1 LTVEY
6 QYLVRIVGNDIPGER
21 KMVVGLTQIRGVGY
35 MFANTILNLL
45 KINPN
50 QRIGYLSSEQVK
62 SIESVIKN
70 PSASNFPSWFLNR
83 RKDVETGEDKH
94 LITSDIAFTV
104 RNDVERE
111 KTSGSWRGIRHMFG
125 LKVRGQRTRCT
136 GRKGGAV
143 GVAKGG
149 KIMPARA
156 GEAVEGEPTAGAEGT
171 EPATEAKEGS
181 EKKEAPA
188 TGKKEAPATGKK
200 ETPPADKKK

>member
-1 LTVEY
+1 M
-6 QYLVRIVGNDIPGER
+6 I
-21 KMVVGLTQIRGVGY
+21 VGLTQIRGVGY
-35 MFANTILNLL
+35 MFANTILNVL

-50 QRIGYLSSEQVK
+50 QRIGHLSPEQVN
-62 SIESVIKN
+62 SIESIIKN

-94 LITSDIAFTV
+94 LLTSDIAFTV

-111 KTSGSWRGIRHMFG
+111 KTSGSWRGYRHMFG

-149 KIMPARA
+149 KVMPTR
-156 GEAVEGEPTAGAEGT
+156 EGAAGAEG
-171 EPATEAKEGS
+171 
-181 EKKEAPA
+181 APA
-188 TGKKEAPATGKK
+188 AGAEGAPAAGAEGAAKTKESSGKKEAPA
-200 ETPPADKKK
+200 ADKKK

>member
-1 LTVEY
+1 
-6 QYLVRIVGNDIPGER
+6 
-21 KMVVGLTQIRGVGY
+21 MVVGLTQIRGVGY

-62 SIESVIKN
+62 SIESIIKN

-94 LITSDIAFTV
+94 LVTSDIAFTV

-149 KIMPARA
+149 KIMPARE
-156 GEAVEGEPTAGAEGT
+156 GEAVEGAPAAGAEET
-171 EPATEAKEGS
+171 ESAVEAKEGS

-188 TGKKEAPATGKK
+188 AGKKEAPAAGKKEAPATGKK
-200 ETPPADKKK
+200 EAPPADKKK

>member
-1 LTVEY
+1 
-6 QYLVRIVGNDIPGER
+6 
-21 KMVVGLTQIRGVGY
+21 MVVGLTQIRGVGY
-35 MFANTILNLL
+35 MFANTIINVL
-45 KINPN
+45 KINPD
-50 QRIGYLSSEQVK
+50 QRIGYLSPEQIK
-62 SIESVIKN
+62 SIESIIKN

-104 RNDVERE
+104 RNDIERE

-149 KIMPARA
+149 KIMPARE
-156 GEAVEGEPTAGAEGT
+156 GAVEGEPTAGAEGT

-188 TGKKEAPATGKK
+188 TGKKE
-200 ETPPADKKK
+200 TPPADKKK